1 MIKVQIRKDQIS
13 SRGLRQ
19 KKVGKSAWESSIT
32 SCPVHVAR
40 LREKS
45 RKGVATC

>member
-19 KKVGKSAWESSIT
+19 IRWENQHGT
-32 SCPVHVAR
+32 AALPPVHVAR

-45 RKGVATC
+45 RKGIATC